1 MNVGQRSESKQA
13 NDAADELFHGFAEQA
28 PAVAAAAVPPDG
40 PMPASAAAR
49 APEVEPAAAKPASF
63 PDGFAVG
70 KRCSVAGVACKGV
83 IRFLGQLVDSDK
95 LRVGVELDEPLGKHN
110 GSPKGSDHAY
120 FVCAKKH
127 GVLMPASK
135 VELES
140 DAAAP
145 GGDEPFGGFE
155 DAAAAPA
162 PADVAP
168 VEIEGN
174 NLGGVDL

>member
-1 MNVGQRSESKQA
+1 M
-13 NDAADELFHGFAEQA
+13 
-28 PAVAAAAVPPDG
+28 
-40 PMPASAAAR
+40 
-49 APEVEPAAAKPASF
+49 
-63 PDGFAVG
+63 
-70 KRCSVAGVACKGV
+70 
-83 IRFLGQLVDSDK
+83 
-95 LRVGVELDEPLGKHN
+95 
-110 GSPKGSDHAY
+110 
-120 FVCAKKH
+120 
-127 GVLMPASK
+127 LMPASK